1 MLQVCTG
8 ALIWRSGVVMKKVD
22 VVSAAVEPRL
32 RLNLVAQVPI
42 ATGEVIFACSP
53 SEIVRERTWRT
64 VQIDWNR
71 HVRNEFLDYVDHS
84 CEPNAV
90 FDCARLSMIA
100 LRPIQPGEPVTFFY
114 PGAEVE
120 VAQDFQCRCGTVR
133 CVGHLKGA
141 FYLTADQMQFA
152 IDAGYCTSF
161 MAEQLK
167 RLLGLPALV

>member
-1 MLQVCTG
+1 
-8 ALIWRSGVVMKKVD
+8 
-22 VVSAAVEPRL
+22 
-32 RLNLVAQVPI
+32 
-42 ATGEVIFACSP
+42 
-53 SEIVRERTWRT
+53 
-64 VQIDWNR
+64 
-71 HVRNEFLDYVDHS
+71 
-84 CEPNAV
+84 
-90 FDCARLSMIA
+90 
-100 LRPIQPGEPVTFFY
+100 VTFFY